1 MVGACFRNYPKKRL
15 ARFIFSHWQME
26 AANSINNEN
35 HMNNEQPLW
44 EECKLDKDYEICLRY
59 PHEIRRKGSK
69 KVLVVG
75 TNPNGYQHVTLNGKQ
90 LRVHRIIAIQWIPN
104 DDPANKTVID
114 HINRNRADNR
124 IENLRW
130 SSISENNHNREQ
142 PAVYNRITKK
152 ELHAF
157 VWWLIGKWDTE
168 GHDKWDNYSHYRIQ
182 KLYQDETGK
191 FLHAATIKRN
201 RTGWYRGAGNELVRV
216 Y

>member
-1 MVGACFRNYPKKRL
+1 MRNYFYY
-15 ARFIFSHWQME
+15 RFEME

-35 HMNNEQPLW
+35 RMNNEQTLW
-44 EECKLDKDYEICLRY
+44 EECKVDKDYEICINY
-59 PHEIRRKGSK
+59 PHEIRRKGSD

-75 TNPNGYQHVTLNGKQ
+75 TNPYGYQHVTLNGKQ
-90 LRVHRIIAIQWIPN
+90 LRVHRIIAMQWIPN

-130 SSISENNHNREQ
+130 SSISENNYNREQ

-182 KLYQDETGK
+182 KLYKDETGK
-191 FLHAATIKRN
+191 FIHAATIKNN
-201 RTGWYRGAGNELVRV
+201 REGWYRGAGNELVRV

>member
-1 MVGACFRNYPKKRL
+1 MFKNYPKSDQL
-15 ARFIFSHWQME
+15 ELFFSHWQME

-75 TNPNGYQHVTLNGKQ
+75 TNPYGYQHVTLNGKQ
-90 LRVHRIIAIQWIPN
+90 LRVHRIIAMQWIPN

-168 GHDKWDNYSHYRIQ
+168 GQDKWDNYSHYRIQ
-182 KLYQDETGK
+182 KLYKDETGK
-191 FLHAATIKRN
+191 FIHAATIKNN
-201 RTGWYRGAGNELVRV
+201 REGWYRGAGNELVRV

>member
-1 MVGACFRNYPKKRL
+1 M
-15 ARFIFSHWQME
+15 
-26 AANSINNEN
+26 
-35 HMNNEQPLW
+35 
-44 EECKLDKDYEICLRY
+44 
-59 PHEIRRKGSK
+59 
-69 KVLVVG
+69 
-75 TNPNGYQHVTLNGKQ
+75 
-90 LRVHRIIAIQWIPN
+90 QWIPN